1 MTAPDDAIPAA
12 TLVLVRDRIGGP
24 PDLLMVERAGNM
36 AFAAGAVVFP
46 GGRVDPGDYRIADNP
61 ALSVPHQLDPNDAA
75 ARVAA
80 IRETIEECGVAVGFS
95 ADHAWLASVR
105 ARMASGQEF
114 SALLAKNG
122 WRIDLEALVPFAR
135 WRPSFRETRI
145 FDTRFYIARA
155 PSDAPEATVDAT
167 ENVRLF
173 WASAS
178 DVLTAADR
186 GEARIIFPTR
196 RNLERLACLSNF
208 AETVADARTHST
220 ELVIPWIE
228 EREGRPFLCIP
239 EDRGYPITAE
249 PLQSAIRG

>member
-12 TLVLVRDRIGGP
+12 TLVLVRDRVGGP
-24 PDLLMVERAGNM
+24 PDLLMVERARDM

-46 GGRVDPGDYRIADNP
+46 GGRVDPGDYSIAGNP
-61 ALSVPHQLDPNDAA
+61 ALTFPHQFAPNDAA
-75 ARVAA
+75 ARVTA
-80 IRETIEECGVAVGFS
+80 IRETIEETGVAVGFS
-95 ADHAWLASVR
+95 ADHGRLASLR
-105 ARMASGQEF
+105 AQMAAGQDF
-114 SALLAKNG
+114 STLLARNG
-122 WRIDLEALVPFAR
+122 WRIDLDALVPFAR

-145 FDTRFYIARA
+145 FDTRFYVARA
-155 PSDAPEATVDAT
+155 PSAAPEATVDAT

-196 RNLERLACLSNF
+196 RNLERLTCLSSF
-208 AETVADARTHST
+208 AEVVTDARTHST

-228 EREGRPFLCIP
+228 ERDGRSFLCIP